1 MLNLERNADVPLTS
15 QEEVSL
21 YVKLERTRGFAT
33 NQETRISPSIP
44 DEADSL
50 VPILMEPRES
60 THNMK
65 GGLIPHFLIREKPQ
79 VPNSTRLEA

>member
-50 VPILMEPRES
+50 VPILMEP
-60 THNMK
+60 
-65 GGLIPHFLIREKPQ
+65 
-79 VPNSTRLEA
+79 

>member
-1 MLNLERNADVPLTS
+1 MLNLERNADVPVAS

-60 THNMK
+60 THNTK
-65 GGLIPHFLIREKPQ
+65 GGLIPWLQI
-79 VPNSTRLEA
+79 